1 MPPLSLLLIQLILII
16 VAAQLLGA
24 LAERVGQSKVVGE
37 IVAGILLGPSLFGQL
52 SPDLY
57 ALVFTSAPAHGLSLL
72 AEIGLVLL
80 MFQIGLEFDA
90 SHLRLR
96 KNQSLAISVALTG
109 LALPFVLGIG
119 LALWTHPL
127 LAPAQP
133 LVGYALFVGIALS
146 VTAVP
151 VLARMLTDL
160 NMEGLLLSR
169 IALLAAAITDLLAWL
184 LLAVAIAV
192 VRADAFVATFVT
204 KISLLLAYVL
214 LSRYLLG
221 PALLRGLAWLG
232 RHRGAVPSPM
242 AVMMVLALL
251 SGMATSAL
259 GFHGAFGGLLMGMVL
274 SANQA
279 LVRQWKTEVSGF
291 VNLCLLPLFFA
302 LAGSRAQLG
311 AIASWSQA
319 SWFLI
324 FLALA
329 VLGKFGG
336 CYLAARGGG
345 FNHQQAR
352 LVGALM
358 NTRGLMELVILSI
371 GLEMGLISPAVYS
384 ILLLMAIVTTAMTVP
399 LVRRWLPGASA
410 VPAEAPAKAA
420 GEDLQTP

>member
-1 MPPLSLLLIQLILII
+1 
-16 VAAQLLGA
+16 
-24 LAERVGQSKVVGE
+24 
-37 IVAGILLGPSLFGQL
+37 VAGILLGPSLFGQL

-57 ALVFTSAPAHGLSLL
+57 ALVFASAPAHGLSLL

-90 SHLRLR
+90 SHLAVR

-109 LALPFVLGIG
+109 LALPFALGVG
-119 LALWTHPL
+119 LAVWTHPL
-127 LAPAQP
+127 LAPTQP
-133 LVGYALFVGIALS
+133 LVGYALFVGIALA

-160 NMEGLLLSR
+160 GMEGLLLSR
-169 IALLAAAITDLLAWL
+169 IALAWL

-192 VRADAFVATFVT
+192 VRADAFVVTFVI
-204 KISLLLAYVL
+204 KLGLLLAYVL
-214 LSRYLLG
+214 ACRYLLG
-221 PALLRGLAWLG
+221 PALLRVLGWLG
-232 RHRGAVPSPM
+232 RQRGAVPSPM

-251 SGMATSAL
+251 SGMATSGL
-259 GFHGAFGGLLMGMVL
+259 GFHSAFGGLLMGMIL

-279 LVRQWKTEVSGF
+279 LVQQWKTEVSGF
-291 VNLCLLPLFFA
+291 VSLCLLPLFFA

-311 AIASWSQA
+311 FIASWSQA

-324 FLALA
+324 FLAMA

-352 LVGALM
+352 LVGVLM

-399 LVRRWLPGASA
+399 LVRRWLPGAMA
-410 VPAEAPAKAA
+410 APVHAPAKAT